1 MARPFLVS
9 SVDVEGSIFVMMMAR
24 RVGFATVT
32 SELVSIRFRLA
43 VRRLRGLCWASIVC
57 GTLSFQQQADISPA
71 DNPGAEMR
79 WGCDSAQVG

>member
-32 SELVSIRFRLA
+32 
-43 VRRLRGLCWASIVC
+43 
-57 GTLSFQQQADISPA
+57 
-71 DNPGAEMR
+71 
-79 WGCDSAQVG
+79 